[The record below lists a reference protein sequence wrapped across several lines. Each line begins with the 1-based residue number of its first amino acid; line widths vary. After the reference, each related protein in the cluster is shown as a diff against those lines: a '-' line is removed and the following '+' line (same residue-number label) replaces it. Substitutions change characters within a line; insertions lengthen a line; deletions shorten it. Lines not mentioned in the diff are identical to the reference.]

1 LTRRFTVRQAP
12 SPPRRIPLDRNALQA
27 LLARGGQLGRYALR
41 VETNRRGDTI
51 AFLER
56 ARTR

>member
-1 LTRRFTVRQAP
+1 M
-12 SPPRRIPLDRNALQA
+12 QA